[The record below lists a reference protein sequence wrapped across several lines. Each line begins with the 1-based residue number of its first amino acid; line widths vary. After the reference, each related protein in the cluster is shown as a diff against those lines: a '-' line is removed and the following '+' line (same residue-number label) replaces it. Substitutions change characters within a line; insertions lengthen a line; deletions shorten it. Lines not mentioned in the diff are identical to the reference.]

1 MEKDKRRVGPERQRR
16 NAIVVVAAAAA
27 VDGSLNILGIVGE
40 SDRVHNATDALES
53 TLLRPGIE
61 SKIINEPSLRLVRFY
76 AGTVARPDL
85 SGATEEKKKK
95 EKKNRC
101 SLLKK
106 FDVAFKDVVISL
118 VISPF
123 FSKERINPR
132 NREDFH
138 GIRIDPKAMLV
149 VAASDLP
156 CPSFRVEKP

>member
-1 MEKDKRRVGPERQRR
+1 M
-16 NAIVVVAAAAA
+16 
-27 VDGSLNILGIVGE
+27 NILGIVGE

-61 SKIINEPSLRLVRFY
+61 SKIINKPSLRLVRFFY
-76 AGTVARPDL
+76 AGKVYEARFVR
-85 SGATEEKKKK
+85 ATEEKK
-95 EKKNRC
+95 EGKKNC

-138 GIRIDPKAMLV
+138 GIIPG
-149 VAASDLP
+149 
-156 CPSFRVEKP
+156 